1 MCSFILKI
9 SNLNN
14 SNSSP
19 INLAINSLKSYV
31 KIKVYGFV
39 YPLHVR
45 TGKGC
50 MFDTSNSLTA
60 LELTLRVIGYL
71 AKRKVRIF

>member
-1 MCSFILKI
+1 MQI

-19 INLAINSLKSYV
+19 FNLAINSLKSYV
-31 KIKVYGFV
+31 KIRVYGFV

-45 TGKGC
+45 TEKEC
-50 MFDTSNSLTA
+50 VFDTSNSLTA
-60 LELTLRVIGYL
+60 LELILRVIGYV
-71 AKRKVRIF
+71 AKKKVHIF